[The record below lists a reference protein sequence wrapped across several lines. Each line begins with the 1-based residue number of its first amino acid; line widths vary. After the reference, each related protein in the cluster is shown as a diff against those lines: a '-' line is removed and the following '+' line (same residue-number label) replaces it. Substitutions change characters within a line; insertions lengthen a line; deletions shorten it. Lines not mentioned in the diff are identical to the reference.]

1 MINWLTNFLITQALA
16 AETSPV
22 NLLVPISNPH
32 GRPIVGPPPP
42 PISQISDFNQYLVT
56 IFWTALYVSV
66 ALAVVTMAWWGL
78 RMIVSK
84 VPGLK
89 VEAKTRLWDILWGV
103 AILLAAWLI
112 LKTINPC
119 ILQTVFTPT
128 GVTSPCAATP

>member
-16 AETSPV
+16 AGTTPV
-22 NLLVPISNPH
+22 NLLVPITNPH
-32 GRPIVGPPPP
+32 TGGAPVA
-42 PISQISDFNQYLVT
+42 QFNDLNQYLVT

-112 LKTINPC
+112 LKTINPK
-119 ILQTVFTPT
+119 ILETVFTPQ
-128 GVTSPCAATP
+128 GIISP